1 MSPTWH
7 ADLIIAAPKATQAVF
22 AALGDYYTWKLGE
35 KIYGHGSNEAWA
47 AVCSFVSMNIISPT
61 SKKVT
66 NVRGVLH
73 SSS

>member
-7 ADLIIAAPKATQAVF
+7 ADLMIAAPKATQAVF

-47 AVCSFVSMNIISPT
+47 AVRSFIVSMNVFPPT
-61 SKKVT
+61 SKTVT
-66 NVRGVLH
+66 NVR
-73 SSS
+73 